1 MKFVMLFVAVL
12 VAAAIASVPSNGVPS
27 ISFAC
32 SKPGDIMTGHTVSW
46 TPKDVKSGETLH
58 ITATGTLSA
67 PVTRGAEVHVAAKL
81 DGIPILTKT
90 MDLCDLLIKING
102 TCPIPA
108 GKQSI
113 AVQVDIP
120 DIPIRGTVSVEA
132 TAVQGTKEIVC
143 VDGKIKLP

>member
-90 MDLCDLLIKING
+90 MDLCDLCMFCRAPLFLLFSSDQDQRNL
-102 TCPIPA
+102 PNPSW
-108 GKQSI
+108 Q
-113 AVQVDIP
+113 AVHC
-120 DIPIRGTVSVEA
+120 RAS
-132 TAVQGTKEIVC
+132 
-143 VDGKIKLP
+143 